1 MRNDSESPITER
13 AALPDA
19 IGVTQRAA
27 PPGAPLPSAACTD
40 NVKQHWEQGDSV
52 TQREELADADPAL
65 LEQVTA
71 RLQDEAALFAVL
83 QLQPGTQIAD
93 RYRVEAGPLGGL
105 SGEAE
110 IYRCRDERTGME
122 VALKLYR
129 HNMAPK
135 ADVLKSL
142 LGLVHP
148 DIVSVKDYGT
158 WCGRFYEV
166 MEYCLG
172 GSMADAMP
180 LSEAQLRT
188 HIPQLVNGLRYCHQ
202 QGIIHRDIKP
212 SNLFFRDR
220 ARSESVLGDFGISSM
235 LESHNNGVRITQTAA
250 NLTLDYAAPEL
261 LDGHTVGPKTDYYSL
276 GVTLIHLLTGQSPFK
291 SMSNTD
297 ILVAHLRGRIQVPA
311 QVSAPMQELLRGL
324 LQVRPE
330 NRWGYRQVYAWL
342 NNEPV
347 LRDDGTPWRDQQG
360 PSTSPGTIGYPGF
373 PQARTPQELA
383 RVLDQ
388 FDAAKQLFRGDI
400 RRWVF
405 DHHDPA
411 LAERIGEI
419 EENDTRNPAL
429 GVHKLRHLLDP
440 SLPLQV
446 GPRKLRNLRALLDI
460 LRDNAPTLNESL
472 AHLLFSGMLGAW
484 MDGLQDVPQREVLVR
499 KVALIAEKLR
509 HKDPGV
515 ALFALRCTLDPQQPL
530 PLQKNVTIPNPG
542 AIEDVLGDSPALH
555 NAFAEQVAGGFM
567 EQWLRAAQFP
577 NWEDDVKFL
586 RQCKVFYAND
596 HPLLGW
602 AVRWRYRP
610 DLPIT
615 FRSTKIADPRKL
627 AELIDETTQSRQAG
641 EDLLSAGWLR
651 AWLVSTGRVADPDA
665 LDQVLWDTRATL
677 SSKLEAVLQL
687 MHPSM
692 EKPRLAVAFSRINFG
707 PVDPQSPLSKRITI
721 RNSGRGHLSGELR
734 LEHTD
739 RGFGIDRHTI
749 EGNQILVRI
758 SASSLGMPELT
769 RQQTHLHIT
778 SNGGNHTLHLAYQV
792 PRHKE
797 NRGPPDLLGFAR
809 AVMQRIEARHLTG
822 IVFLILMVLQLGFCQ
837 NTG

>member
-1 MRNDSESPITER
+1 MRHDSDSPVTER
-13 AALPDA
+13 ADA
-19 IGVTQRAA
+19 IAGVTQRAA
-27 PPGAPLPSAACTD
+27 PSHPPPAETLADA
-40 NVKQHWEQGDSV
+40 V
-52 TQREELADADPAL
+52 TQRAELPPPDAAL

-71 RLQDEAALFAVL
+71 RLKDESALLAIL
-83 QLQPGTQIAD
+83 QLQPGTQVAD
-93 RYRVEAGPLGGL
+93 RYRIEAGPLGGI

-110 IYRCRDERTGME
+110 IYRCHDERTGMQ

-142 LGLVHP
+142 VGLVHP

-158 WCGRFYEV
+158 WNGRFYEV

-220 ARSESVLGDFGISSM
+220 ARTESVLGDFGISSM
-235 LESHNNGVRITQTAA
+235 LESHNNGVRVTQTAA

-276 GVTLIHLLTGQSPFK
+276 GVTLIHLLTGQSPFTG
-291 SMSNTD
+291 MSNTD
-297 ILVAHLRGRIQVPA
+297 ILVAHLRGRIQVPT
-311 QVSAPMQELLRGL
+311 QISAPMQELLRGL

-330 NRWGYRQVYAWL
+330 NRWGYRQIYAWL

-360 PSTSPGTIGYPGF
+360 GRAAPGAPGYPGF

-383 RVLDQ
+383 KALDQ

-400 RRWVF
+400 RRWIF

-411 LAERIGEI
+411 LAERIGAI

-440 SLPLQV
+440 SLPLHV
-446 GPRKLRNLRALLDI
+446 GPRKLHNLGELLD
-460 LRDNAPTLNESL
+460 LLLENEPKLDESL
-472 AHLLFSGMLGAW
+472 IQLLFSGMLGAW
-484 MDGLQDVPQREVLVR
+484 MGGLQEVPQREILLR

-530 PLQKNVTIPNPG
+530 PLQAGVSIPNPG
-542 AIEDVLGDSPALH
+542 AIEDVLGDSAALH
-555 NAFAEQVAGGFM
+555 KAFAEQIARGYM
-567 EQWLRAAQFP
+567 EQWLRAAEFP
-577 NWEDDVKFL
+577 NWEEDVKFL
-586 RQCKVFYAND
+586 RQCLVLYANNLE
-596 HPLLGW
+596 LLAW

-610 DLPIT
+610 ELPISFHGVKISDPT
-615 FRSTKIADPRKL
+615 ELAQRIDQSTP
-627 AELIDETTQSRQAG
+627 SRQAG
-641 EDLLSAGWLR
+641 EDLLSSGWLR
-651 AWLVSTGRVADPDA
+651 AWLVSTGRIADPDA

-677 SSKLEAVLQL
+677 SSKLETVLQL
-687 MHPSM
+687 MNPRL

-707 PVDPQSPLSKRITI
+707 PVDPETPLSKSITI

-739 RGFGIDRHTI
+739 RGFRIDRYTI
-749 EGNQILVRI
+749 EGNQTLVRV
-758 SASSLGMPELT
+758 SAASLGMPELT

-778 SNGGNHTLHLAYQV
+778 SNGGNHTIHLAYQV
-792 PRHKE
+792 PRHKD
-797 NRGPPDLLGFAR
+797 NSGPPDLLGFAR
-809 AVMQRIEARHLTG
+809 AVMQRIETRHITTL
-822 IVFLILMVLQLGFCQ
+822 VFVILVVLQLGFCQ
-837 NTG
+837 NIG